1 MANSIERFLPEVQG
15 QYRRDVDLSK
25 TTWFGVG
32 GNAEILFKPDSA
44 QDLSQFIQNKD
55 PGLPFDIL
63 GLSSNVI
70 VRDNGIEGV
79 IIKLGRNFTSVEISD
94 NIVSLG
100 AANIDSNI
108 AHLLAEKNLSGLEFL
123 VGIPGNIGGAIATNA
138 GCYGSEI
145 SDRLISVEAVHRKT
159 GKIYNLLKSDF
170 NFVYRTCPLK
180 SEFFFTKAVFE
191 LNHMDGSKIKERL
204 KEITS
209 NRSSTQPIK
218 ERTGG
223 STFKNPPNKKAWQL
237 IDEAGMRGAKLGGA
251 QVSEQHCNFLINT
264 GSASASDI
272 ESLGDLMQ
280 KKVLEKSDTKLEWEI
295 IRMGNK

>member
-1 MANSIERFLPEVQG
+1 MANSIEESLPEVEG
-15 QYRRDVDLSK
+15 RYRRDVDLFK
-25 TTWFGVG
+25 TAWFGVG
-32 GNAEILFKPDSA
+32 GPAEILFKPKNTE
-44 QDLSQFIQNKD
+44 DLSNFILQKD
-55 PGLPFDIL
+55 QRVPCEIL

-70 VRDNGIEGV
+70 MRDRGV
-79 IIKLGRNFTSVEISD
+79 KGVVIKLGKNFTDLEINN

-108 AHLLAEKNLSGLEFL
+108 AYLLAEQNLSGLEFL

-159 GKIYNLLKSDF
+159 GKIHLLQKSDF
-170 NFVYRTCPLK
+170 NFSYRNCPIK
-180 SEFFFTKAVFE
+180 SEFLFTKAMFE
-191 LNHMDGSKIKERL
+191 LEYEDASKVKARL

-223 STFKNPPNKKAWQL
+223 STFKNPLGKKAWEL
-237 IDEAGMRGAKLGGA
+237 IDAAGMRGAKIGGA
-251 QVSEQHCNFLINT
+251 QVSKKHCNFLINT
-264 GSASASDI
+264 GDATASDI
-272 ESLGDLMQ
+272 ENLGDLIQ
-280 KKVLEKSDTKLEWEI
+280 KKVLEKFNTKLEWEI
-295 IRMGNK
+295 IRIGTK

>member
-1 MANSIERFLPEVQG
+1 MANSIEKFLPEIQG
-15 QYRRDVDLSK
+15 QYRRNVDLSK
-25 TTWFGVG
+25 TTWFRVG
-32 GNAEILFKPDSA
+32 GNAEILFKPTNA

-55 PGLPFDIL
+55 TGIQCEIL

-70 VRDNGIEGV
+70 VRDKGIEGV
-79 IIKLGRNFTSVEISD
+79 VIKFGRNFTDIEINN

-100 AANIDSNI
+100 SANIDSNI

-123 VGIPGNIGGAIATNA
+123 VGVPGNIGGAIATNA

-159 GKIYNLLKSDF
+159 GKIYTLLKDDF
-170 NFVYRTCPLK
+170 NFAYRTCSLK
-180 SEFFFTKAVFE
+180 SEFFFTKAMFE
-191 LNHMDGSKIKERL
+191 LENADGEKIKERL

-223 STFKNPPNKKAWQL
+223 STFKNPLHKKAWEL

-264 GSASASDI
+264 GNATASDI
-272 ESLGDLMQ
+272 ENLGDLMQ
-280 KKVLEKSDTKLEWEI
+280 KKVLEKFDTKLEWEI
-295 IRMGNK
+295 IRIGNK